1 MHTLR
6 SIVRRGTML
15 STTAALV
22 VATIVPAASVFA
34 DALNPLTNRSLTLS
48 SSAPGWDKTDG
59 SGNSTYAQPN
69 SGANGFKTGNTFAFN
84 VSTDSSVSNAVKA
97 FTFQYCTTSAGNCTS
112 PGDDASATVPGTDDA
127 SHADLNVATSSPSE
141 VSSFSTIID
150 GTTGAVKLVPNRDNS
165 QGNFVVLQKDA
176 GAGAWTQSAGW
187 TMTAGNKENG
197 TGTGKSNNIKLVN
210 TSGSLS
216 LHTGGA
222 VKVIFF
228 GTDSNYITNPGSGA
242 FFVKIN
248 DYSDTG
254 ATTIIDG
261 GVTVANVMNQS
272 IELQTKVLE
281 TMDFSVGTVDP
292 YTLNDTQLTAAN
304 PSLSSHGQCDPVLT
318 GLTPTAA
325 ANVLQLGDTNAENSL
340 STTATYS
347 THSFWRLSSNSSAGA
362 TVYYSGE
369 TLSNTEG
376 DQIAP
381 MGVTAKAPARGT
393 PQFGLA
399 LTNGTIANN
408 ASGPYAVDYT
418 KETNSGKGVFEN
430 GADNAMA
437 GIDSSVA
444 TDVTA
449 NGLTGY
455 HAPQLTPLAPE
466 TNYDSGAGVVN
477 GGLNQYGAGGLAT
490 GPNTKFA
497 FDPNSNLIP
506 TPLASESNQV
516 VDCVTGRVRYV
527 ANIAATTPA
536 GIYTTKVNYIAA
548 PQY

>member
-1 MHTLR
+1 MYTLK
-6 SIVRRGTML
+6 SIVRRGTLL
-15 STTAALV
+15 SATAAL
-22 VATIVPAASVFA
+22 TIAAVVPATSVFA

-84 VSTDSSVSNAVKA
+84 VSTDSHATNTVKA
-97 FTFQYCTTSAGNCTS
+97 FTFQYCTKSAGDCTS
-112 PGDDASATVPGTDDA
+112 PGDDASATVPGTDDPT
-127 SHADLNVATSSPSE
+127 HADLNVATSSPTE
-141 VSSFSTIID
+141 VASFSTIID
-150 GTTGAVKLVPNRDNS
+150 GTTGAVKAVPNRNNT

-187 TMTAGNKENG
+187 AMTASSHEDG
-197 TGTGKSNNIKLVN
+197 TGTGKNNEIKLVN
-210 TSGSLS
+210 TAGGLS
-216 LHTGGA
+216 LHTAGA
-222 VKVIFF
+222 VKVVFF
-228 GTDSNYITNPGSGA
+228 GTDTNYITNPGQGA

-248 DYSDTG
+248 DYSDTA
-254 ATTIIDG
+254 ATTIVDG

-272 IELQTKVLE
+272 IEIQTKVLE

-292 YTLNDTQLTAAN
+292 YTLNDTQLAAT
-304 PSLSSHGQCDPVLT
+304 SLIKPSHGPCDPVLT
-318 GLTPTAA
+318 GMTPATA
-325 ANVLQLGDTNAENSL
+325 ANVLQLGDTTAENSL
-340 STTATYS
+340 STDATYS
-347 THSFWRLSSNSSAGA
+347 THSYWRLSSNSSAGA

-408 ASGPYAVDYT
+408 ASGPYTVDYG
-418 KETNSGKGVFEN
+418 KETNVSKGIFEN
-430 GADNAMA
+430 GADNAVS
-437 GIDSSVA
+437 GIDASVA
-444 TDVTA
+444 TDVAA
-449 NGLTGY
+449 NNLTGY
-455 HAPQLTPLAPE
+455 HAPQLYPLAPE
-466 TNYDSGAGVVN
+466 TNYDNGVGIVN
-477 GGLNQYGAGGLAT
+477 GGANQYGGVTAT
-490 GPNTKFA
+490 GPNTTFA

-516 VDCVTGRVRYV
+516 VDCVTGKVRYV